1 VRIIAL
7 LFPIVCVACKGP
19 NNDTGW
25 TADPDFAI
33 SAEILCPSPT
43 EGNQR
48 FSEQSAK
55 RGLLAPL
62 ETVDLGDIG
71 HAPGIGGDLVASDFD
86 GDGDID
92 ILAGGL
98 YGEPLFFEND
108 AHGYF
113 QQVLPSPIAISLQP
127 MHTIMTWGAGDL
139 NGDLL
144 PEIIYGGADQFG
156 VYINQGDWSFK
167 AGQKTNFGV
176 SEEPNHSI
184 TFALGDADQDGDLDL
199 FIPTDGPTSE
209 GGASDPTIG
218 SPDVLFLLNSD
229 REFVKSLEFVVGE
242 QGSRSQAA
250 AFTDRDQDGDMDL
263 LNLSDLGPPS
273 SFFRNDGVDSTGLPQ
288 FIDDAEAIHANLQM
302 SAMGIDS
309 ADINHDVW
317 LDYCA
322 SDVGLPK
329 CLLSDGTGGYYEGHA
344 ALGITLSPENQGA
357 THHGTIGWSID
368 LADLDNDGRVDL
380 VQSSGPDPGAYSNS
394 ELDIPDMIWMRQKD
408 GSYKD
413 SNTEMG
419 FDSPANH
426 IGMVSADFNGDGYLD
441 IAVSGPGKTID
452 LHMNECGS
460 NGWLEVELIG
470 PSGNA
475 EGLGAQV
482 HAQWGTHQETREI
495 HGLRSHGQGPSRAHF
510 GFGSAEQVDLLEVR
524 WPDGHISTAL
534 NLPVRRQI
542 VVRHPDAVDGKFQS
556 NVEAKPFVDDGSA
569 PNGMVRVS
577 GEVIEYFGNQPL
589 EGALV
594 WDEAAPQTTASTDSE
609 GLFSIDLPKDQPTK
623 LVASHEESLPTILS
637 VHTAYQISV
646 SEGISLA
653 LLTPDQLELIYFY
666 IFSGESEPGYTTLI
680 VSLRDMS
687 GGDAYGAKV
696 ELSTTY
702 EALMS
707 VNLGMGTHTDTL
719 QEGDNA
725 MIFFNVLPSET
736 DVEFLALTAE
746 GEPCEGPDF
755 AALRADHIT
764 MLQFYCP

>member
-1 VRIIAL
+1 MRRFAR
-7 LFPIVCVACKGP
+7 LFPLAWIACNGQ

-25 TADPDFAI
+25 TADADFTI
-33 SAEILCPSPT
+33 SAEVLCASPT
-43 EGNQR
+43 VGNQR
-48 FSEQSAK
+48 FSEQSAE

-62 ETVDLGDIG
+62 EVVELGGIG

-113 QQVLPSPIAISLQP
+113 KQVLPSPIAIPLQP
-127 MHTIMTWGAGDL
+127 LHTIMTWGAGDL

-144 PEIIYGGADQFG
+144 PEIIYGGSDQFG
-156 VYINQGDWSFK
+156 VYINRGDWSFQ

-176 SEEPNHSI
+176 AEEPNHSI

-199 FIPTDGPTSE
+199 FIPTDGPASE

-218 SPDVLFLLNSD
+218 SPDLLFLLNNE
-229 REFVKSLEFVVGE
+229 REFVESLEFVVGDE
-242 QGSRSQAA
+242 GSRSQAA

-273 SFFRNDGVDSTGLPQ
+273 SFFRNDGVDATGLPQ
-288 FIDDAEAIHANLQM
+288 LTDDAAAIHANLQM

-309 ADINHDVW
+309 ADINHDGW

-344 ALGITLSPENQGA
+344 ALGISLAPENQDA

-380 VQSSGPDPGAYSNS
+380 VQSSGPDAGAYANA
-394 ELDIPDMIWMRQKD
+394 ELDIPDMIWMRQED

-419 FDSPANH
+419 FDSIANH
-426 IGMVSADFNGDGYLD
+426 IGMVSADFNSDGYLD
-441 IAVSGPGKTID
+441 LAVSGPGKTID

-470 PSGNA
+470 PKGNS

-482 HAQWGTHQETREI
+482 YAQWDTHQETREI

-510 GFGSAEQVDLLEVR
+510 GFGSVDQVDLLEVR
-524 WPDGHISTAL
+524 WPDGHISTASSV
-534 NLPVRRQI
+534 PVRRQI
-542 VVRHPDAVDGKFQS
+542 VVRHPDAVEGKFQS
-556 NVEAKPFVDDGSA
+556 NVEAKPFVDEGTTPDGLI
-569 PNGMVRVS
+569 RVQ
-577 GEVIEYFGNQPL
+577 GEILKYFGNERW

-594 WDEAAPQTTASTDSE
+594 WNEADPETTVTSDSD
-609 GLFSIDLPKDQPTK
+609 GLFSIDLPVDQGLN
-623 LVASHEESLPTILS
+623 LVASHEESLPTLLS
-637 VHTAYQISV
+637 IHTAIQSSV
-646 SEGISLA
+646 SQGVSMA
-653 LLTPDQLELIYFY
+653 LLTPDQLELIYTF
-666 IFSGESEPGYTTLI
+666 IFKGEIKPGYTTLI
-680 VSLRDMS
+680 VSLRSMS
-687 GGDAYGAKV
+687 GGDAYGTKV
-696 ELSTTY
+696 ELNTDY
-702 EALMS
+702 DALMS
-707 VNLGMGTHTDTL
+707 VNLGMGTETDTL
-719 QEGDNA
+719 QDGDNA

-736 DVEFLALTAE
+736 NIDFLTLTAD
-746 GEPCEGPDF
+746 GESCDGPDF
-755 AALRADHIT
+755 ATLRADHIT
-764 MLQFYCP
+764 LLQFYCP

>member
-1 VRIIAL
+1 MRGFAR
-7 LFPIVCVACKGP
+7 LFPLAWIACNGQ

-25 TADPDFAI
+25 TADADFTI
-33 SAEILCPSPT
+33 SAEVLCASPT

-48 FSEQSAK
+48 FSEQSAA

-62 ETVDLGDIG
+62 EEVDLGGIG
-71 HAPGIGGDLVASDFD
+71 DAPGIGGDLVASDFD

-113 QQVLPSPIAISLQP
+113 QQVLPSPIAIPLQP
-127 MHTIMTWGAGDL
+127 LHTIMTWGASDL

-144 PEIIYGGADQFG
+144 PEVIYGGSDQFG
-156 VYINQGDWSFK
+156 VYINRGDWSFK
-167 AGQKTNFGV
+167 GGQKTNFGV

-199 FIPTDGPTSE
+199 FIPTDGPASE
-209 GGASDPTIG
+209 GGSSDPTIG
-218 SPDVLFLLNSD
+218 SPDKLFLLNNE
-229 REFVKSLEFVVGE
+229 REFVESLEFVVGD

-250 AFTDRDQDGDMDL
+250 LFTDRDQDGDMDL

-288 FIDDAEAIHANLQM
+288 LTDDAAAIHANLQM

-309 ADINHDVW
+309 ADINHDGW

-329 CLLSDGTGGYYEGHA
+329 CLLSDGAGGYYEGHA
-344 ALGITLSPENQGA
+344 ALGISLAPENQDA

-380 VQSSGPDPGAYSNS
+380 VQSSGPDAGAYASS
-394 ELDIPDMIWMRQKD
+394 ELDIPDMIWMRQED

-426 IGMVSADFNGDGYLD
+426 IGMVSADFNSDGYLD
-441 IAVSGPGKTID
+441 LAVAGPGKSID

-470 PSGNA
+470 PKGNA

-482 HAQWGTHQETREI
+482 YAQWDTHQETREI

-510 GFGSAEQVDLLEVR
+510 GFGSIDQVDLLEVR
-524 WPDGHISTAL
+524 WPDGHISTASSV
-534 NLPVRRQI
+534 PVRRQI
-542 VVRHPDAVDGKFQS
+542 VVRHPDAVAGKFQS
-556 NVEAKPFVDDGSA
+556 NLEAKPFVDEGSIPDGLI
-569 PNGMVRVS
+569 RLQ
-577 GEVIEYFGNQPL
+577 GEVLNYFGGEPW
-589 EGALV
+589 EDALV
-594 WDEAAPQTTASTDSE
+594 WAEAAPEKTVTTDSD
-609 GLFSIDLPKDQPTK
+609 GLFSIELPVDQVLN
-623 LVASHEESLPTILS
+623 LVASGEDSLPTLATFN
-637 VHTAYQISV
+637 TATQNSV
-646 SEGISLA
+646 SQGVSMA
-653 LLTPDQLELIYFY
+653 LLTPDQLELIYTF
-666 IFSGESEPGYTTLI
+666 IFKGEIEPGLSTLI
-680 VSLRDMS
+680 VSLRKMG
-687 GGDAYGAKV
+687 GGDAYGTKV
-696 ELSTTY
+696 ELNTTY
-702 EALMS
+702 DALMS
-707 VNLGMGTHTDTL
+707 VNFGLGTETDTL
-719 QEGDNA
+719 LEGDNA
-725 MIFFNVLPSET
+725 MMFFNVLPSET
-736 DVEFLALTAE
+736 NIDFLAVTAD
-746 GEPCEGPDF
+746 GETCEGPNF
-755 AALRADHIT
+755 AALREDHIT
-764 MLQFYCP
+764 MLSLYCP